1 MISDKATMKV
11 GKMSVDVNWSKAVTP
26 CKKIRFK
33 FEDKVQII
41 DHDELYSMLMLFG
54 NEDQQVAL
62 IPSKKREMVLIER
75 MLHIKAGKD
84 IKAGEIIT
92 VPYQYSMDVE
102 TYEEMVKQDPRQFR
116 RIIKKEDGVQ
126 KKEEV
131 ECNDFE

>member
-33 FEDKVQII
+33 FEDKTQII

-75 MLHIKAGKD
+75 MLHVKATKD

-102 TYEEMVKQDPRQFR
+102 TYNE
-116 RIIKKEDGVQ
+116 IIKDNPRSFRIVEE
-126 KKEEV
+126 KK
-131 ECNDFE
+131 

>member
-1 MISDKATMKV
+1 MISDKAKLKV
-11 GKMSVDVNWSKAVTP
+11 GKMEVDVNWSKAVIP

-62 IPSKKREMVLIER
+62 IPSKRREMVLIER

-116 RIIKKEDGVQ
+116 RITKKEDGVQ
-126 KKEEV
+126 KEG
-131 ECNDFE
+131 